1 MNELIGQSLA
11 RVLGSA
17 CGWGLGFVLVLVL
30 TRIF

>member
-1 MNELIGQSLA
+1 MERADGQSLA